1 MDVKRTVIGI
11 IIAVVIILG
20 IQKCNNDK
28 YQMLKGEYGI
38 LEEQYNTQK
47 KELETISEKRQKE
60 KDSLNFIISQREVT
74 NNLLTKENTS
84 LRDKISA
91 IKDRPFSVPKNLEGL
106 VLYFNER
113 YQTKENIIVEDKVG
127 LGLFTAMDI
136 SSELE
141 EGDKAIEIIPLQVEV
156 IKNQDTIIDNLN
168 KDKKDLNVL
177 IASAEDEIQK
187 RKKLQEAGEKSVEN
201 LEKQVKK
208 ANNKNFWN
216 KILIGVGTISG
227 FLIGKNL

>member
-127 LGLFTAMDI
+127 LGLFTAMDV

-187 RKKLQEAGEKSVEN
+187 RKKLQEAREKSVEN

-216 KILIGVGTISG
+216 KVLIGVGTISG

>member
-177 IASAEDEIQK
+177 IASAEDEIKK

-216 KILIGVGTISG
+216 KVLIGVGTVTG
-227 FLIGKNL
+227 FLIGSQL

>member
-216 KILIGVGTISG
+216 KVLIGVGTVTG
-227 FLIGKNL
+227 FLIGSQL

>member
-127 LGLFTAMDI
+127 LGLFTAMDV

-201 LEKQVKK
+201 LENQVKK

-216 KILIGVGTISG
+216 KVLIGVGTISG